1 MLKSILLLFLTIFM
15 MVGCDS
21 SESKP
26 IQIEIEKPFTVYKG
40 TINNAPVP
48 INQKVYLEFNA
59 PLNTNTVNDST
70 AYMLDENNNSVG
82 LYIGIGNPDTKI
94 ILTPY
99 TFLEPSTLYTIIVTT
114 ALQDINGRS
123 LSEEYR
129 YAFTTQ
135 ADSVNSTPL
144 AIKSFKPESGAPA
157 VLVQSEIAIDFN
169 KNLSL
174 EPQYTNN
181 EYLRVTDAS
190 GTPIAG
196 KTEVFNS
203 ILKFIPHQPLPYEES
218 ISVSLMSPVVDM
230 FDNNFS
236 DLSSATWS
244 FTTKTEAQNPK
255 VNLGF
260 IPFVTTLSSKHSFL
274 VRMVY
279 NHPNESKIAVVTQDG
294 IDIYLVQYTPNVYPT
309 LLFLHSYPLASRINA
324 MISFNEEYLL
334 VGTISDGIYTLK
346 VDAAGVSAVS
356 HYLSGENVQGVSLG
370 HSGTVDRAYGVG
382 PLLGLQIFDLDASTG
397 TLTPFGSVAS
407 SLLGVALDVTEATEY
422 DNNASANVR
431 KIYVAD
437 YNGSVVVCD
446 ENGTLLN
453 RTDLN
458 MSVKKLIFNEDYNG
472 KLNLLA
478 IGSSGKMQGLGFDG
492 SIFANVKL
500 DLLSNIYDVKSYVD
514 FATLSANIY
523 LSGGGSGILVTSGD
537 YPNSIID
544 TNGDVVSTDIVIDS
558 VKSLTYLVSLNDD
571 GKLQIFNAYSDMNA
585 PYASTVPY
593 SGQVVSANGFNFVTT
608 FADEHLDKT
617 TISKESF
624 VFSDLNN
631 SVDVPFTFDVSGD
644 EYKLIPLTALAPNTN
659 YSVTIGGNVSD
670 LMGNKLNGGTDTVVN
685 FQTNSDIALP
695 SLSIN
700 DVSVSEDSNLTFTIS
715 LSEVSSS
722 DVTFNYATVGD
733 SATDGVDY
741 TSISGMGTIS
751 AGSLSTDILIEVKD
765 DYIAE
770 GSEVFTLSLSNPSA
784 NASLE
789 DTEGLGTITD
799 ELVFGPEDTAE
810 VGISGS
816 ANVNEGNSM
825 NFTLFTSQYAITP
838 LQINLSITHIDT
850 DSSDIETPTVMSVTI
865 LATNNNTT
873 FTVPTVDDNVSETD
887 ESLKVE
893 IISVDSTVNGGYE
906 KVVIGGS
913 YSSEAT
919 TTIIDNDTAS
929 GTQGSLYLSS
939 KDALESDDFMEFTIQ
954 MEEAISSEITFDYI
968 THDVNTTVGD
978 DYSATY
984 GSGTITAGE
993 LFTIVNVP
1001 IIQDS
1006 LTEGDEQLTLEIYNI
1021 VNATVAVS
1029 EVAGTIIDDE

>member
-48 INQKVYLEFNA
+48 INQKVYLEFSA
-59 PLNTNTVNDST
+59 PLNIDTVNDTT

-129 YAFTTQ
+129 YEFTTQ

-144 AIKSFKPESGAPA
+144 AIKSFKPESGASA
-157 VLVQSEIAIDFN
+157 VLVQSEIAIDFS

-218 ISVSLMSPVVDM
+218 ISVSLMSPVIDM

-255 VNLGF
+255 VNQGF
-260 IPFVTTLSSKHSFL
+260 IPFATSLLSKHSFL
-274 VRMVY
+274 VKMVY

-294 IDIYLVQYTPNVYPT
+294 IDIYLVQYTPNAYPVF
-309 LLFLHSYPLASRINA
+309 LFLHSYPLASRINA

-356 HYLSGENVQGVSLG
+356 HYLSGANVQGVSLG

-382 PLLGLQIFDLDASTG
+382 PLLGLQIFNLDASTG
-397 TLTPFGSVAS
+397 TLTPSGSVAS

-453 RTDLN
+453 RTALN

-492 SIFANVKL
+492 SLLSNVKL
-500 DLLSNIYDVKSYVD
+500 DLLSNIYDVKSYID
-514 FATLSANIY
+514 FATLSSNIY

-537 YPNSIID
+537 YPNSIIG
-544 TNGDVVSTDIVIDS
+544 TNGNVVSTDIVIDS
-558 VKSLTYLVSLNDD
+558 AKSLTYLVALNDD
-571 GKLQIFNAYSDMNA
+571 GRLQIFNAYADVSA
-585 PYASTVPY
+585 PYASTTPY
-593 SGQVVSANGFNFVTT
+593 NGQVVSANGFGFVTK
-608 FADEHLDKT
+608 FVEDHLNKT
-617 TISKESF
+617 TVTKESF

-631 SVDVPFTFDVSGD
+631 SVTIPFTFDVSGD
-644 EYKLIPLTALAPNTN
+644 EYRLIPLSSLSPDTN
-659 YSVTIGGNVSD
+659 YSVTISGNVAD
-670 LMGNKLNGGTDTVVN
+670 LMGNQLNGGAATVVN

-695 SLSIN
+695 GLTVD
-700 DVSVSEDSNLTFTIS
+700 DVSAPEDSNLTFTIT

-722 DVTFNYATVGD
+722 NVTFDYATVGNSATDAIDYTSLSGTGAILAGELSTTVIIEVKDDKKMEIAETLFLNISNPSANSVINDNQGVGTILVESSPDSVRVGIYGTSNVDEGGSITYTLATDQTPYSNLTLNIEVSHITTDDTDITPTTLNATIVPGNVNTTFSISNLDDTVEKTNNREYRVTITGVDSTNNGGYEGITFDPSNETTRIIDNDSTGGAEVSLSLGNSSVDESQSMMGFNFFIEQAISSDITFNYATADNNATVG
-733 SATDGVDY
+733 SDY
-741 TSISGMGTIS
+741 TNTSGLATIS
-751 AGSLSTDILIEVKD
+751 AGETAVVVFVPLID
-765 DYIAE
+765 DTIQE
-770 GSEVFTLSLSNPSA
+770 GDETFYLNISNVSA
-784 NASLE
+784 NAYAEIFQSI
-789 DTEGLGTITD
+789 GTI
-799 ELVFGPEDTAE
+799 V
-810 VGISGS
+810 
-816 ANVNEGNSM
+816 
-825 NFTLFTSQYAITP
+825 
-838 LQINLSITHIDT
+838 
-850 DSSDIETPTVMSVTI
+850 
-865 LATNNNTT
+865 
-873 FTVPTVDDNVSETD
+873 
-887 ESLKVE
+887 
-893 IISVDSTVNGGYE
+893 
-906 KVVIGGS
+906 
-913 YSSEAT
+913 
-919 TTIIDNDTAS
+919 DND
-929 GTQGSLYLSS
+929 
-939 KDALESDDFMEFTIQ
+939 
-954 MEEAISSEITFDYI
+954 
-968 THDVNTTVGD
+968 
-978 DYSATY
+978 
-984 GSGTITAGE
+984 
-993 LFTIVNVP
+993 
-1001 IIQDS
+1001 
-1006 LTEGDEQLTLEIYNI
+1006 
-1021 VNATVAVS
+1021 
-1029 EVAGTIIDDE
+1029 